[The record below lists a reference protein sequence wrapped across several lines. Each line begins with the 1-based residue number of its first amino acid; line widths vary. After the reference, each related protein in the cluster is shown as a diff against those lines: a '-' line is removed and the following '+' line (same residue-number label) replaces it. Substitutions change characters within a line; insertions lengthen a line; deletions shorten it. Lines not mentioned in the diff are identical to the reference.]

1 MSLLTGQYYLCKFF
15 FRYPNTDEEHENYIT
30 FRAQIIGEK
39 ERSQN
44 QRLIGMFTNKTRFVL
59 RTNSKHIYTRYDG
72 KEIKGYVEFQ
82 GDLYQVERIAYD
94 LNNQN
99 ELGGG
104 RFSKMHSE
112 KNAYKIISIL

>member
-1 MSLLTGQYYLCKFF
+1 MSLLNGQYYVCKFYY
-15 FRYPNTDEEHENYIT
+15 RYPNTDENHQNYIV
-30 FRAQIIGEK
+30 FRAQIVGDK
-39 ERSQN
+39 ERNQG
-44 QRLIGMFTNKTRFVL
+44 QRLIGMFTTKTKFIL
-59 RTNSKHIYTRYDG
+59 RTNSKHIYTRDDG

-82 GDLYQVERIAYD
+82 GDLYQVERISYD